1 MDLSNVIVSLGGML
15 VFGLLLSWGSLK
27 MLSSVMKK
35 GVKTASIQNML
46 QQAGIK
52 IRNIDELVQ
61 AIDSKSCDNETFQ
74 RLLTFIQMGQ
84 PQKAM
89 AGMSGLGDL
98 MQMGQMLGGGLGQGI
113 GQGLGQAVQPTEQP
127 ATEVKTDE

>member
-98 MQMGQMLGGGLGQGI
+98 MQMGQMLGGGLGQ
-113 GQGLGQAVQPTEQP
+113 
-127 ATEVKTDE
+127 